1 VIEQHNDRTTT
12 GDARDER
19 ASVDKALSL
28 LTVFGAEAYTGVGVS
43 ELARRAR
50 LSKST
55 AFRLLGVLE
64 RNGVI
69 ERVGSDYRLGQKLH
83 ELGARVYAPDHDR
96 LREVLTPFL
105 IDLYELTHE
114 TVHLAVLH
122 GGDVVYLN
130 KLYGHRPVRSP
141 SRIGGRAPA
150 YCTGVGK
157 ALLAYHHDAA
167 ERVLASQLKPLTPR
181 TLSQTEALRSAL
193 ATIRS
198 EGIAFDDEEAFV
210 GLSCVAVPVLGPSGR
225 PVAALS
231 VAGATGRL
239 DTRSQAPALRRV
251 SYAASRALARA
262 RAGIIVR
269 TPMQA
274 AS

>member
-1 VIEQHNDRTTT
+1 VSEQPNNDGMPTSRS
-12 GDARDER
+12 RDER

-43 ELARRAR
+43 ELARRAQ

-64 RNGVI
+64 RNGVV
-69 ERVGSDYRLGQKLH
+69 ERIGSDYRLGQKLH
-83 ELGARVYAPDHDR
+83 DLGTQVYAPDHDR

-122 GGDVVYLN
+122 GTDVVYLN
-130 KLYGHRPVRSP
+130 KLCGHRPVRSP

-157 ALLAYHHDAA
+157 ALLAYDHDAA
-167 ERVLASQLKPLTPR
+167 ENVLARQLKAWTPR
-181 TLSQTEALRSAL
+181 TLSRPETLRRQL
-193 ATIRS
+193 ASIRS
-198 EGIAFDDEEAFV
+198 EGIAFDDEEAV
-210 GLSCVAVPVLGPSGR
+210 AGLSCVAVPILGPSGR

-239 DTRSQAPALRRV
+239 DTRSQALALRRV
-251 SYAASRALARA
+251 SYAASRALARVGLA
-262 RAGIIVR
+262 GRAPLAV
-269 TPMQA
+269 